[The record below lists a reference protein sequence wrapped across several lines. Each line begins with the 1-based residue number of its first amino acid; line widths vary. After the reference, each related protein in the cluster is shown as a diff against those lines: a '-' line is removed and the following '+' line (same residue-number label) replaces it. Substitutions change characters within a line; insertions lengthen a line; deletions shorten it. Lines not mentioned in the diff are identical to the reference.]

1 MYTLL
6 LEYYL
11 LIKLINLYLHDKL
24 TVSFV
29 NSKDPVIGFKD
40 VSSVL
45 SCYSNCFTKLKDRL
59 IKTFLLAAKKPT
71 WINATKAHK
80 KIQPTFLGRL
90 RKHSQ
95 LLYPLTVWSFCF
107 PRLSAYNGLL
117 EDGFCCYCHKRYSC
131 VHRED
136 SECIQIPVLK
146 RQTMHVKTGID
157 SFIDCRKRGIRNMY
171 INDRVHARLYATII
185 IY

>member
-59 IKTFLLAAKKPT
+59 IKTFLLAAKKTNLNKRDKSAQKNTTDISRTSEKAFTVALPINCMEFLFPQIIRIQ
-71 WINATKAHK
+71 WIT
-80 KIQPTFLGRL
+80 GGW
-90 RKHSQ
+90 
-95 LLYPLTVWSFCF
+95 LLLL
-107 PRLSAYNGLL
+107 LS
-117 EDGFCCYCHKRYSC
+117 
-131 VHRED
+131 
-136 SECIQIPVLK
+136 
-146 RQTMHVKTGID
+146 
-157 SFIDCRKRGIRNMY
+157 
-171 INDRVHARLYATII
+171 
-185 IY
+185 